1 MARILLGV
9 SGSIAAY
16 KALEFVRLATAK
28 GHAVRVVLT
37 DGGAQF
43 VGRDAFAA
51 LTGAPVLT
59 GVFEDD
65 PWSGAYPG
73 DDASESHRPIGHL
86 ALAERADVML
96 IAPASANVIARLAH
110 GFADDLLTTAAL
122 VASPLIVAPAM
133 NDRMWSHPATTAN
146 VALLRERGVLIAEP
160 GEGRL
165 ASKGEA
171 GKGRLAEPAE
181 LLTLVERALGRE
193 ADARAGALLGTG
205 GGQLAGRHVVVSAGG
220 TREAI
225 DAVRFIG
232 NRSSGRMG
240 VALAEAA
247 AARGARVTLLAA
259 NVALPT
265 ASTIERVDVES
276 AEQLQQASEQAFQ
289 SADLFIAAAA
299 VADFRPDA
307 VAEGKMKKQAGE
319 EQRTLTLV
327 RTPDV
332 IAGLSARRQPG
343 QVLVGFAAEH
353 GPQALDYGRDK
364 LARKGLDAIVVND
377 VSQAG
382 IGFDST
388 DNEVVIVL
396 PGREVPVPRGSKRAI
411 ADAILDEVGQLLS

>member
-16 KALEFVRLATAK
+16 KALEFVRLATSA
-28 GHAVRVVLT
+28 GHAVRVLLT

-43 VGRDAFAA
+43 VGADSFAA

-59 GVFEDD
+59 GVFDDD
-65 PWSGAYPG
+65 PWGGAYPG
-73 DDASESHRPIGHL
+73 DDAAQSHRPIGHL
-86 ALAERADVML
+86 ALAERADLLL

-122 VASPLIVAPAM
+122 VASPLVIAPAM
-133 NDRMWSHPATTAN
+133 NDRMWSHPATAAN
-146 VALLRERGVLIAEP
+146 VALLRERGALIAEP

-171 GKGRLAEPAE
+171 GKGRLAEPEA
-181 LLTLVERALGRE
+181 LLQLVERTLAQASDGRAEALIGT
-193 ADARAGALLGTG
+193 RAGD
-205 GGQLAGRHVVVSAGG
+205 LAGRRVVVSAGG

-247 AARGARVTLLAA
+247 AARGAHVTLLAA

-265 ASTIERVDVES
+265 PPGVERVDVES
-276 AEQLQQASEQAFQ
+276 AEELQRASQAAFGG
-289 SADLFIAAAA
+289 ADLFIAAAA

-307 VAEGKMKKQAGE
+307 VADGKMKKQAGE

-332 IAGLSARRQPG
+332 IAGLSAQRAAG

-353 GPQALDYGRDK
+353 GAGALDYGRDK
-364 LARKGLDAIVVND
+364 LRRKGLDAIVVND

-382 IGFDST
+382 IGFDT
-388 DNEVVIVL
+388 PDNEVVIVL
-396 PGREVPVPRGSKRAI
+396 ADREVPVPRGSKRVI
-411 ADAILDEVGQLLS
+411 ADAILDELAPLLG

>member
-16 KALEFVRLATAK
+16 KALEFVRLATAA
-28 GHAVRVVLT
+28 GHAVRVLLT

-43 VGRDAFAA
+43 VGADSFAA

-59 GVFEDD
+59 GVFDDD
-65 PWSGAYPG
+65 PWGGAYPG
-73 DDASESHRPIGHL
+73 DDAAQSHRPIGHL
-86 ALAERADVML
+86 ALAERADLLL

-122 VASPLIVAPAM
+122 VASPLVIAPAM
-133 NDRMWSHPATTAN
+133 NDRMWSHPATAAN
-146 VALLRERGVLIAEP
+146 VALLRERGALIAEP

-171 GKGRLAEPAE
+171 GKGRLAEPEA
-181 LLTLVERALGRE
+181 LLQLVERTLAQASDGRAEALIGT
-193 ADARAGALLGTG
+193 RAGD
-205 GGQLAGRHVVVSAGG
+205 LAGRRVVVSAGG

-247 AARGARVTLLAA
+247 AARGAHVTLLAA

-265 ASTIERVDVES
+265 PPGVERVDVES
-276 AEQLQQASEQAFQ
+276 AEELQRASQAAFGG
-289 SADLFIAAAA
+289 ADLFIAAAA

-307 VAEGKMKKQAGE
+307 VADGKMKKQAGE

-332 IAGLSARRQPG
+332 IAGLSAQRAAG

-353 GPQALDYGRDK
+353 GAGALDYGRDK
-364 LARKGLDAIVVND
+364 LRRKGLDAIVVND

-382 IGFDST
+382 IGFDT
-388 DNEVVIVL
+388 PDNEVVIVL
-396 PGREVPVPRGSKRAI
+396 ADREVPVPRGSKRVI
-411 ADAILDEVGQLLS
+411 ADAILDELAPLLL